1 MPASTTRSSRALSV
15 TGWSLGALASGMLLG
30 GLGHVT
36 GGGGFDA
43 FARAV
48 QPLGALWLSGLQA
61 VVLPLIMTQ
70 MVLAVADAPAD
81 VGVARLGRRA
91 LVLLPTLLVAAGI
104 AGAVATPSI
113 TAAVTSA
120 LRLDL
125 TTLAVPAGS
134 VAIPEGARADT
145 AMRGSD
151 WIAGLIA
158 PNLFQAASEGRVLP
172 VLLAC
177 LAGGAA
183 LRRVAPDRRDAVVH
197 VVRGTHAAVL
207 GVTGWLLQGTPIG
220 VFAFAYA
227 AALQTG
233 GNPARMLGV
242 YVVVLCVALTLGALP
257 IYLLATLGGRV
268 PPRTF
273 ARAVAPAQLVA
284 LGTRSSLAALPAL
297 MRGAD
302 DVLRLPPVAS
312 GVVLP
317 LCTALL
323 KVSSP
328 LSSAVT
334 LVFLA
339 AVYDVRLDAPAIA
352 VFLGVVTLLSIGVAG
367 IPGGGNTFTR
377 LPAFVAAG
385 IPVEGV
391 VLVELVD
398 AIPDAFKSAFNATV
412 NLAVATV
419 LAPSGPR
426 SDSGTV
432 DVPGVE
438 VAT

>member
-1 MPASTTRSSRALSV
+1 
-15 TGWSLGALASGMLLG
+15 MLLG

-43 FARAV
+43 FARFV

-61 VVLPLIMTQ
+61 IVLPLIMTQ
-70 MVLAVADAPAD
+70 MVLAVADTPAD

-91 LVLLPTLLVAAGI
+91 LVLLPTLLVAAGV
-104 AGAVATPSI
+104 AGVVATPSI

-125 TTLAVPAGS
+125 AALAMPAGS
-134 VAIPEGARADT
+134 VAIPEAARVATAT
-145 AMRGSD
+145 AMRGGD

-172 VLLAC
+172 VLLAF

-183 LRRVAPDRRDAVVH
+183 LRRVAPDRRDAVLR
-197 VVRGTHAAVL
+197 VVRGGHAAL
-207 GVTGWLLQGTPIG
+207 LQVTGWLLRCTPIG

-233 GNPARMLGV
+233 GNPARMLGA
-242 YVVVLCVALTLGALP
+242 YVLVICVALTLGALP

-297 MRGAD
+297 MRSAD

-339 AVYDVRLDAPAIA
+339 AVYDVRLDTPAIGT
-352 VFLGVVTLLSIGVAG
+352 FLGVVTLLSIGVAG

-377 LPAFVAAG
+377 LPVFVAAG

-398 AIPDAFKSAFNATV
+398 AIPDAFKSAFNATA

-419 LAPSGPR
+419 LAPSGPG
-426 SDSGTV
+426 SDTGTV
-432 DVPGVE
+432 DVAGVE